1 MTKTM
6 NRTAK
11 AKAAEPGAA
20 RPGRGGRVGGPAL
33 ARLRPDPRLAAFIA
47 AYADATKAPEPRGEV
62 TGGSGTPTG

>member
-20 RPGRGGRVGGPAL
+20 RPGRGDRVGVQLKLDSAT
-33 ARLRPDPRLAAFIA
+33 DPRLAAFIA